1 MAHTAVNTLEYVE
14 DLEQAGV
21 QSAQARAMAKA
32 LDKVLV
38 AHLATKTEIA
48 EIKTDVAEA
57 KSELEIRIGEVR
69 TELAEARSELKTD
82 VAELRAELAETR
94 SELKTEIGAVR
105 SELKTNI
112 ASVRGEIAGVNTRLG
127 ALEVRVDALPQ
138 RLGWRLLGGTA
149 VLLGI
154 AVAFL
159 RLV

>member
-38 AHLATKTEIA
+38 AHLATKT
-48 EIKTDVAEA
+48 DVAEA
-57 KSELEIRIGEVR
+57 KSDLEIRIGEVR
-69 TELAEARSELKTD
+69 T
-82 VAELRAELAETR
+82 ELAETR

-105 SELKTNI
+105 SELKTEIGAVRSELKTEIGAVRSELKTDI
-112 ASVRGEIAGVNTRLG
+112 ADVNTRLG
-127 ALEVRVDALPQ
+127 ALEVRVDALPH
-138 RLGWRLLGGTA
+138 RLGWRLLGGVA
-149 VLLGI
+149 VLHAI

>member
-38 AHLATKTEIA
+38 AHLATKT
-48 EIKTDVAEA
+48 DVAEA
-57 KSELEIRIGEVR
+57 KSDLEIRIGEVR
-69 TELAEARSELKTD
+69 T
-82 VAELRAELAETR
+82 ELAETR

-105 SELKTNI
+105 SELKTDI
-112 ASVRGEIAGVNTRLG
+112 ADVNTRLG
-127 ALEVRVDALPQ
+127 ALEVRVDALPH
-138 RLGWRLLGGTA
+138 RLGWRLLGGVA
-149 VLLGI
+149 VLHAI